1 MNKSLNGL
9 KRIAFINRQP
19 SLWRHSCVGVQIEPI
34 EDSENESI
42 QISPLILESMN
53 ADFDGDTVALYIV
66 HDIDALKEV
75 EQKAY
80 WMNTI
85 NYDQNS
91 NFLSTVRYEALYSAF
106 VMTKTEFNK
115 ENIIAEIDDLK
126 DLPESIDLWNNQ
138 LYEAIKFKNNLY
150 SYGICLFNKW
160 CGFDRIIIN
169 KSMKKEH
176 SNEISRL
183 IYENEKDN
191 KKYYDTLTELE
202 KKLFYFISV
211 TKHSPSLDVLEMV
224 ELKDDETSRMLKQLP
239 NNNIMLGYYL
249 NEALVERCLENF
261 DKESNLY
268 KLYKSGSRFSK
279 LQLARSCISIGF
291 SADTNNNI
299 TPIPI
304 KTSLLEGLTEEE
316 FFIVAPGT
324 RKSIRDKA
332 RWTPDSG

>member
-1 MNKSLNGL
+1 
-9 KRIAFINRQP
+9 
-19 SLWRHSCVGVQIEPI
+19 
-34 EDSENESI
+34 
-42 QISPLILESMN
+42 
-53 ADFDGDTVALYIV
+53 
-66 HDIDALKEV
+66 
-75 EQKAY
+75 
-80 WMNTI
+80 
-85 NYDQNS
+85 
-91 NFLSTVRYEALYSAF
+91 
-106 VMTKTEFNK
+106 
-115 ENIIAEIDDLK
+115 
-126 DLPESIDLWNNQ
+126 
-138 LYEAIKFKNNLY
+138 
-150 SYGICLFNKW
+150 
-160 CGFDRIIIN
+160 
-169 KSMKKEH
+169 
-176 SNEISRL
+176 
-183 IYENEKDN
+183 
-191 KKYYDTLTELE
+191 
-202 KKLFYFISV
+202 
-211 TKHSPSLDVLEMV
+211 MV